1 MQQEV
6 LTNTTSVADAY
17 LSLLS
22 DRGVD
27 CIFANAGTD
36 FAPIIE
42 AFAKAQ
48 ATGGKTPRP
57 VTVPHENV
65 AVAMAQG
72 YYCVTGRPQ
81 VVMVHVSVGT
91 ANTICGA
98 LNAHRA
104 GIPLIL
110 SAGRSP
116 ITEEGVKGTRD
127 THIHWPQ
134 EMFDQAGMVRE
145 ATKWDYELR
154 MGETIETVVDRALNI
169 AMSAPK
175 G

>member
-48 ATGGKTPRP
+48 ATGGKTPRCWARCTASRYRATSWQVNALVDATP
-57 VTVPHENV
+57 ISGP
-65 AVAMAQG
+65 A
-72 YYCVTGRPQ
+72 CV
-81 VVMVHVSVGT
+81 
-91 ANTICGA
+91 
-98 LNAHRA
+98 
-104 GIPLIL
+104 
-110 SAGRSP
+110 
-116 ITEEGVKGTRD
+116 
-127 THIHWPQ
+127 
-134 EMFDQAGMVRE
+134 
-145 ATKWDYELR
+145 
-154 MGETIETVVDRALNI
+154 
-169 AMSAPK
+169 
-175 G
+175 